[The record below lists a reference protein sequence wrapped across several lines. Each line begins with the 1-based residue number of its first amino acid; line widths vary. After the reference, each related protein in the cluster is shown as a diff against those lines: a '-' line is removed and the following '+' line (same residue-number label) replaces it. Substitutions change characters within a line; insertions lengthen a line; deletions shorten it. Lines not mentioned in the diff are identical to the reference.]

1 MAAVQRFI
9 ISHIISPCQFL
20 VDSGLDGCILLLQ
33 VCLDQVLL
41 KPHQLDKSKHDL
53 LSAVF
58 RYCMDKT
65 YFTTCFCEALGPM
78 PATHGDGFLKT
89 LSNVLELSPAERVG
103 IGLALSDSED
113 SGLKLKGQQFSIA
126 QIEGLCLN
134 LLQSPSND
142 QIHDIVIFLHQ
153 TDGLSK
159 HMDTFN
165 TIISL
170 FKTKE
175 TPFFAPTPFNKCDIQ
190 SRHLDM
196 CFGSMDYDSELLL
209 SEIEKEI
216 TMADIVTELGYG
228 CTVDTTH
235 CKEILSIFEPLDDVA
250 VSKLVGAVI
259 GTHNVLVEA
268 HNTYAMFVSAISNMN
283 DSPQLTTWNTD
294 VLVDS
299 INELAPSTNWVHV
312 MENLDHEGFNV
323 PDEAAFCLLMS
334 IYAHPCKEPFPLHA
348 VCGSLWTNTEGQI
361 SFLKHA
367 VSVPTDT
374 FTFSHCSRKLA
385 FPDLACPIQ
394 DNHAWFCL
402 DLMVVLCQL
411 AEVGHTVSVQSM
423 LEYPLQHCP
432 ELLIVGLG
440 HVNTAYNL
448 LQYEVQSRVFPAI
461 LKDATKS
468 NVVNYLWQIN
478 PSLTLRG
485 FVDAH
490 SDPDCLL
497 RIVDV
502 CRDLKILSAVLDSTP
517 YAFSIKLAVAASRID
532 HSHLEKWLIA
542 KLRVCKDDFLQDCV
556 SFLKET
562 MSNASCALEGTI
574 QESQAV
580 VMNIYREYCPHFIK
594 ILQYQ
599 SGHLLSNQ
607 KLDELR
613 KSYIS
618 YELRNHDSV
627 VRGIPT
633 SDNVEIEADAYFH
646 QMFSGQISIAAIVQ
660 MLSRFK
666 NSPEKRE
673 QLIFKC
679 MISNMFEEYK
689 FLPKYPDKQLKLSAL
704 LFGSLIKHRL
714 VTHLELGIALHAVLD
729 ALHKSVDSKMFMFGT
744 TALEQFMDR
753 LIEWPDYCNH
763 ILQISHLCGAH
774 TEMVSAIERALAR
787 ISSSQNELSVNISV
801 SSEQHVTGLAP
812 IEPIEASDQPSSLPS
827 PHQLSSVP
835 STMHATVFSHPQ
847 SSCSGLPR
855 QPSNST
861 GFGTPL
867 NIGTLVAAAE
877 QRYTSI
883 ESPPSEVQ
891 DKIMFMINNISISNM
906 EAKAKECIEVLP
918 ECYYPWFAQSM
929 VMKRASIE
937 PKFHDLYLKFF
948 VKVNSRFLNKEV
960 LKATY
965 ENCKILLRSDL
976 IKSSSEER
984 SLLKNL
990 GSWLGKF
997 TIGRNQALLAKEIDP
1012 KVLIVE
1018 AYEKGLMIAVI
1029 PFTSKILE
1037 PCRSSIAYRPPNPW
1051 TMGILSL
1058 LAEIY
1063 NLPNLKMNLKF
1074 EIEVLFK
1081 NLDVDLKDV
1090 NPTSL
1095 LKDRVCEVEGNP
1107 DFSNKDVAA
1116 SQTQI
1121 SSGISRSTNHVEL
1134 QSVISSTSH
1143 AYATPHLPSNSM
1155 VEDDNVAFM
1164 MPKHVSSHTLT
1175 QVSPSETAL
1184 ASQSPF
1190 SLTQLVKLIPHDE
1203 IRCKISSKLGSLGR
1217 QLQYS
1222 KIMDTALD
1230 KAIKE
1235 ILCPVVEKSVGTAIQ
1250 NTKKLILKDYALES
1264 DNNTIKS
1271 SVHSIARTIAGNLAY
1286 ANCKEPLCVALTDHL
1301 QSQIQT
1307 LTSNN
1312 KTIKQL
1318 IDVLIND
1325 NLDLGCRI
1333 IKSVAMCK
1341 AIEMID
1347 EEITESFPLQKKQ
1360 REAAGSAYCDAFT
1373 HAQGRFAHEPEA
1385 LHPKH
1390 EHLSVAQ
1397 QVYEDYVH
1405 VWQSHSQHVDASC
1418 FGQSG
1423 KATCSSNFIV
1433 PRAYSPNSASA
1444 TSSDCT
1450 AAQTAPFI
1458 YKLTELLSEELI
1470 AEPSSVCPAQVG
1482 LCDSSAL
1489 HGGPS
1494 GVTSTFPPE
1503 NNFHV
1508 MRLFNDWCHT
1518 CDHPSSADVAYGR
1531 FVMHLQQIGVLM
1543 GDDITER
1550 FFHIFTELAV
1560 KHSLVPNQIVATGG
1574 VSQKSSQ
1581 QLKISYFPIDS
1592 FSKLVAMVLKYSSAE
1607 TGPNKCSLLPK
1618 ILLVAVRII
1627 QRDSEEKKASFNPR
1641 PYFRLFISLLYDLIS
1656 SDLHSDGA
1664 NFQVLIAF
1672 ANAFH
1677 ALQPLRIPSWSF
1689 AWLELVSHRTFMPSL
1704 LMCDSRKGWPFF
1716 QRLILDLFKFMEPY
1730 LRNVELGEP
1739 MCLMYK
1745 GTMRVLLI
1753 LLHDFPEFL
1762 CNYHFSFCDMI
1773 PSSCIQMRNVILDA
1787 HPQDM
1792 RVVDPASPNLK
1803 IDLLPEISMAPQ
1815 IMSDVEGALKSKL
1828 MKTEVDEYF
1837 KKSEGSL
1844 FLSDLKQ
1851 KLLLPQN
1858 ETSVAGTRYNVP
1870 LINSLVLYVGIQGLQ
1885 QQQTESSASGPA
1897 IHTAHMDI
1905 FRTLMADLDTEGRY
1919 LVLNAIANQLRYPNI
1934 HTHCFYFI
1942 ILHLFS
1948 EATQEI
1954 IQDQIMRVILER
1966 LVVRR
1971 PHPWGLQMTLVELIK
1986 NPRYKLWSRPFIRC
2000 GPQIDK
2006 VLIEFVDMLDDPRL
2020 TSLYSSFRSIN

>member
-1 MAAVQRFI
+1 MISEISATEVRLLLLQAAADSNLDSVRRRL
-9 ISHIISPCQFL
+9 CQL

-126 QIEGLCLN
+126 QIEGLCSN

-268 HNTYAMFVSAISNMN
+268 HNTYAMFVSVISNMN

-334 IYAHPCKEPFPLHA
+334 IYAHACKEPFPLHA

-440 HVNTAYNL
+440 HTAYNL

-532 HSHLEKWLIA
+532 HSHLEKWLTA
-542 KLRVCKDDFLQDCV
+542 KLRVCKDDFLQLPYYSQDCV

-847 SSCSGLPR
+847 SSCSGLPQ

-937 PKFHDLYLKFF
+937 PNFHDLYLKFF

-1074 EIEVLFK
+1074 EIEVVLFK

-1090 NPTSL
+1090 NLTSL

-1250 NTKKLILKDYALES
+1250 NTKKLILK
-1264 DNNTIKS
+1264 
-1271 SVHSIARTIAGNLAY
+1271 
-1286 ANCKEPLCVALTDHL
+1286 
-1301 QSQIQT
+1301 IQT

-1385 LHPKH
+1385 LRPKH

-1470 AEPSSVCPAQVG
+1470 AEPSR
-1482 LCDSSAL
+1482 LSAYL
-1489 HGGPS
+1489 MTGAIH
-1494 GVTSTFPPE
+1494 
-1503 NNFHV
+1503 
-1508 MRLFNDWCHT
+1508 
-1518 CDHPSSADVAYGR
+1518 DHPSSADVAYGR

-1618 ILLVAVRII
+1618 
-1627 QRDSEEKKASFNPR
+1627 RDSEEKKASFNPR

-1677 ALQPLRIPSWSF
+1677 ALQPLRIPSW
-1689 AWLELVSHRTFMPSL
+1689 
-1704 LMCDSRKGWPFF
+1704 
-1716 QRLILDLFKFMEPY
+1716 
-1730 LRNVELGEP
+1730 
-1739 MCLMYK
+1739 
-1745 GTMRVLLI
+1745 
-1753 LLHDFPEFL
+1753 
-1762 CNYHFSFCDMI
+1762 
-1773 PSSCIQMRNVILDA
+1773 SCIQMRNVILDA

-1948 EATQEI
+1948 EATKEI

>member
-1 MAAVQRFI
+1 MISEISATEVRLLLLQAAADSNLDSVRRRL
-9 ISHIISPCQFL
+9 CQL

-542 KLRVCKDDFLQDCV
+542 KLRVCKDDFLQ
-556 SFLKET
+556 
-562 MSNASCALEGTI
+562 
-574 QESQAV
+574 
-580 VMNIYREYCPHFIK
+580 

-812 IEPIEASDQPSSLPS
+812 IEPIERGEWARPRLVVVYGSSFFAL
-827 PHQLSSVP
+827 
-835 STMHATVFSHPQ
+835 
-847 SSCSGLPR
+847 
-855 QPSNST
+855 
-861 GFGTPL
+861 
-867 NIGTLVAAAE
+867 AADFHDM
-877 QRYTSI
+877 TSI
-883 ESPPSEVQ
+883 THPHHHSPSH
-891 DKIMFMINNISISNM
+891 
-906 EAKAKECIEVLP
+906 
-918 ECYYPWFAQSM
+918 
-929 VMKRASIE
+929 RASIE

-1503 NNFHV
+1503 NNFH
-1508 MRLFNDWCHT
+1508 
-1518 CDHPSSADVAYGR
+1518 
-1531 FVMHLQQIGVLM
+1531 
-1543 GDDITER
+1543 
-1550 FFHIFTELAV
+1550 ELAV

-1677 ALQPLRIPSWSF
+1677 ALQPLRIPSW
-1689 AWLELVSHRTFMPSL
+1689 
-1704 LMCDSRKGWPFF
+1704 
-1716 QRLILDLFKFMEPY
+1716 
-1730 LRNVELGEP
+1730 
-1739 MCLMYK
+1739 
-1745 GTMRVLLI
+1745 
-1753 LLHDFPEFL
+1753 
-1762 CNYHFSFCDMI
+1762 SFCDMI